1 MFSACELF
9 VSGIQFY
16 TESCIFGYVLLMQ
29 NWGGVV
35 IQHSGSVRCVV
46 NTSKP
51 LEVVWSLYI
60 LYLSSV

>member
-35 IQHSGSVRCVV
+35 IQHSGLCLV

-51 LEVVWSLYI
+51 LEVVGSLYI
-60 LYLSSV
+60 LYLSSI